1 MTLFLQRLF
10 DAFDNGAIYAAMA
23 LALALI
29 YKSTGHLN
37 FAQGEMA
44 MFSAFI
50 AYVLSSE
57 QGLPAWLAIVISM
70 ALSFVF
76 GAVVERVLIRPLERR
91 NPLSVVIVTLGLF
104 LVVGGVAQR
113 IWLGTPKQF
122 DSPFPDSAKAIRISD
137 AALRHRTIWF
147 WAVLLTLVALLF
159 LMLKRT
165 KIGLA
170 FRAVASNRE
179 SAQLVG
185 IGVGRTLMIG
195 WGLAAALGAFAGSLR
210 AASTPTFD
218 TNLMLPVLVYSFA
231 AVTLGGFDSLGGA
244 VLGGLIV
251 AIFETM
257 VSGYVAQIGGQLAQA
272 TALVMI
278 IVVLLVRP
286 SGLFGSRKIERV

>member
-1 MTLFLQRLF
+1 
-10 DAFDNGAIYAAMA
+10 
-23 LALALI
+23 
-29 YKSTGHLN
+29 
-37 FAQGEMA
+37 
-44 MFSAFI
+44 
-50 AYVLSSE
+50 
-57 QGLPAWLAIVISM
+57 LPIWVAIVLSM
-70 ALSFVF
+70 ALSFLF

-104 LVVGGVAQR
+104 LAVGGVAQR
-113 IWLGTPKQF
+113 IWLGTPKEF
-122 DSPFPDSAKAIRISD
+122 DSPFPDSAKAIRLGD

-147 WAVLLTLVALLF
+147 WVSLLVLVALLF

-195 WGLAAALGAFAGSLR
+195 WGLAAALGAFAGALR
-210 AASTPTFD
+210 ASSTPTFD

-251 AIFETM
+251 AVFETM
-257 VSGYVAQIGGQLAQA
+257 VGGYVEQIGGQLAQA

-278 IVVLLVRP
+278 ILVLLFRP

>member
-57 QGLPAWLAIVISM
+57 QDVPTWLAIVISM
-70 ALSFVF
+70 VLSFVV
-76 GAVVERVLIRPLERR
+76 GAVIERLLIRPLERR

-104 LVVGGVAQR
+104 LVVGGAAQR
-113 IWLGTPKQF
+113 IWLGTPKEF
-122 DSPFPDSAKAIRISD
+122 DTPFPDSAEAFRIGD

-147 WAVLLTLVALLF
+147 WGTLLVLVALLF
-159 LMLKRT
+159 LMLRRT

-244 VLGGLIV
+244 VIGGLVV
-251 AIFETM
+251 AVFETM
-257 VSGYVAQIGGQLAQA
+257 VGGYVEQIGGQLAQA

-278 IVVLLVRP
+278 ILVLLVRP

>member
-1 MTLFLQRLF
+1 
-10 DAFDNGAIYAAMA
+10 MA

-57 QGLPAWLAIVISM
+57 QDLPTWLAIVIAM
-70 ALSFVF
+70 ALSFVI
-76 GAVVERVLIRPLERR
+76 GAVIERVLIRPLERR

-104 LVVGGVAQR
+104 LVVGGAAQR
-113 IWLGTPKQF
+113 IWLGTPKEF

-137 AALRHRTIWF
+137 AALRQRTIWF

-218 TNLMLPVLVYSFA
+218 TNLMVPVLVYSFA

-244 VLGGLIV
+244 VIGGLVV
-251 AIFETM
+251 AVFETM
-257 VSGYVAQIGGQLAQA
+257 VGGYVEQIGGQLAQA

-278 IVVLLVRP
+278 ILV
-286 SGLFGSRKIERV
+286 